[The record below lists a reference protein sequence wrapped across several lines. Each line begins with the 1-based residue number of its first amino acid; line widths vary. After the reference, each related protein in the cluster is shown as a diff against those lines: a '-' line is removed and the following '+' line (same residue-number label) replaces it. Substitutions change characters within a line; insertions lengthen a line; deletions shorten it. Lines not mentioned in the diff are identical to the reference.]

1 MGIRIDDL
9 SALSPE
15 RLRRGWSFPYSA
27 LLYTGY
33 EARFNFA
40 FAGFVGT
47 MRPPPATVCGVCL
60 ASKI

>member
-40 FAGFVGT
+40 FARFLGT
-47 MRPPPATVCGVCL
+47 MRPSSLATARG
-60 ASKI
+60 IRFTF